1 MIDPK
6 KKEILDQ
13 IHGHIRSVTRGVI
26 VLVVGVIALVYY
38 IINPWQLNFETAKVP
53 ADQSVTYNAP
63 APEFENGIHVATGF
77 KEGENLD
84 IVIANCTSCHSAK
97 MVTQNR
103 ATRDGWKTTIRWMQ
117 ETQNLWD
124 LGENEPLILDYLAKY
139 YAPEKAGRRQP
150 LTNIEWYDLED

>member
-1 MIDPK
+1 MTDQERQK
-6 KKEILDQ
+6 LLDEA
-13 IHGHIRSVTRGVI
+13 HGHVKSAIRGVFL
-26 VLVVGVIALVYY
+26 LVIGIFALIHYML
-38 IINPWQLNFETAKVP
+38 NPWQLDFKEDAPIAELPQYEK
-53 ADQSVTYNAP
+53 P
-63 APEFENGIHVATGF
+63 APEFENGIHLATGF

-103 ATRDGWKTTIRWMQ
+103 ATRDGWKTMIRWMQ

-150 LTNIEWYDLED
+150 LTNIDWYELKD

>member
-1 MIDPK
+1 MVDSK
-6 KKEILDQ
+6 KKEVLDQ
-13 IHGHIRSVTRGVI
+13 ILGHIRSVTRGVF
-26 VLVVGVIALVYY
+26 VLVIGVVVLVHY
-38 IINPWQLNFETAKVP
+38 IIHPWSLDFKDETQIAELPKYEV
-53 ADQSVTYNAP
+53 P
-63 APEFENGIHVATGF
+63 APEFENGIHLRTGF

-97 MVTQNR
+97 MVTQNK
-103 ATRDGWKTTIRWMQ
+103 ATRDGWKSMILWMQ

-150 LTNIEWYDLED
+150 LANIDWYELED

>member
-1 MIDPK
+1 MVDPQK
-6 KKEILDQ
+6 QKVLEEVQKHL
-13 IHGHIRSVTRGVI
+13 RSVTRGVI
-26 VLVVGVIALVYY
+26 VLVIGVIALVSY
-38 IINPWQLNFETAKVP
+38 IIDPWVLEFKEDTPLAELPK
-53 ADQSVTYNAP
+53 YEAP
-63 APEFENGIHVATGF
+63 APEFENGIHVRTGF

-103 ATRDGWKTTIRWMQ
+103 ATRDGWKTMIRWMQ